1 MLRKEEELCLRRRTV
16 FKEGHN
22 FYFYFWRLWAC
33 ELALLFF
40 GLWVFCGSRSFSL
53 KDRWAAAIFE

>member
-16 FKEGHN
+16 FKFKEELCL
-22 FYFYFWRLWAC
+22 RLWAC